1 MTIKRNYMLIQLNEV
16 SVYDLLMRDAQ
27 LPGNGASTRA
37 STHSAGQAQQ
47 QEGRKRNESAP
58 PLLLAAPLSGTIG
71 CHLCKCFAQR
81 GRRLAIPPL
90 IFV

>member
-1 MTIKRNYMLIQLNEV
+1 MKV

-27 LPGNGASTRA
+27 LPGNAASIRA

-58 PLLLAAPLSGTIG
+58 PLLLAAP
-71 CHLCKCFAQR
+71 R
-81 GRRLAIPPL
+81 ERLAAISAN
-90 IFV
+90 VSCREGAGWRYRH